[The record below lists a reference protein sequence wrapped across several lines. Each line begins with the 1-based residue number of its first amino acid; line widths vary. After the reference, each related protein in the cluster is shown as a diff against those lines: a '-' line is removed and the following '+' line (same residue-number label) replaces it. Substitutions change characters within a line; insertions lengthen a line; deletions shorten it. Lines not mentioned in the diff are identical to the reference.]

1 MEFMKK
7 FAKELSVFGLV
18 IVVFL
23 GLFVYRQMTF
33 KDYTTISET
42 KLTEMVN
49 AKEDFV
55 VVLGDSTNTTMQSF
69 QDVMQKFTTKNRST
83 PLYYLDSSKD
93 KKFEDY
99 VEKTLDIHVTYP
111 ATIVVKDGKVAN
123 KKEGALNYYAL
134 NDFIQES
141 LSK

>member
-1 MEFMKK
+1 MEFIKK

-33 KDYTTISET
+33 KDYTTISKT
-42 KLTEMVN
+42 KLTKMVN
-49 AKEDFV
+49 TKEDFAI
-55 VVLGDSTNTTMQSF
+55 VLGDSTNATMQGF
-69 QDVMQKFTTKNRST
+69 QNVMQKFTTKNRST
-83 PLYYLDSSKD
+83 PLYYLDSSED
-93 KKFEDY
+93 NKFESY
-99 VEKTLDIHVTYP
+99 VEKTLNIHITYP
-111 ATIVVKDGKVAN
+111 ATIIVKDGKVVN

-141 LSK
+141 LDK